1 MRASKTKAAASVALS
16 EANEL
21 IKEGEIARAR
31 LAAIVESSNDAIVSK
46 DLNGVITSWNAA
58 AEQLFGYTAAEAIG
72 RSILM
77 IIPEDR
83 ADEEPVILRRI
94 RAGERVE
101 HFETVRRRKDGTR
114 VEISVTISP
123 IVDAHGRIIGAS
135 KIARDITER
144 KRVEEMQRISE
155 LALKEADRRK
165 DEFLATLA
173 HELRNPLAPI
183 KNAVELLRLSDGKGE
198 SSVQIREMLQRQVGQ
213 MRRLIDDLLDV
224 SRISRGTIELKRER
238 VELAAAI
245 RSATEISRPAIEKM
259 SHKLSITLPAE
270 PLYLDAD
277 PIRLAQMLANLLNNA
292 CKFTDPGGR
301 IALTAAREGSS
312 VVLSVKDNGIGIA
325 PEKLP
330 HIFTMFF
337 QVDRSLERSQ
347 TGLGIGLTIVYR
359 LAALHGG
366 TVEARSEGV
375 GKGSEFVLTL
385 PCLAEKSIFE
395 AVEAPSDGA
404 AARHRILVADDNA
417 DAADSLTT
425 LLSLVGNDVQ
435 TARDGQEAVEAAQ
448 AFQPEVVLLDIGMP
462 RLNGYE
468 ACRRL
473 RQQPRGDEILL
484 IALTG
489 WGQQSDRRRTREA
502 GFDAHMVK
510 PVDLNE
516 LMKLLASFDKTG
528 RPAALDG

>member
-238 VELAAAI
+238 VELAA
-245 RSATEISRPAIEKM
+245 
-259 SHKLSITLPAE
+259 
-270 PLYLDAD
+270 
-277 PIRLAQMLANLLNNA
+277 
-292 CKFTDPGGR
+292 
-301 IALTAAREGSS
+301 
-312 VVLSVKDNGIGIA
+312 
-325 PEKLP
+325 
-330 HIFTMFF
+330 TMN
-337 QVDRSLERSQ
+337 SL
-347 TGLGIGLTIVYR
+347 
-359 LAALHGG
+359 
-366 TVEARSEGV
+366 
-375 GKGSEFVLTL
+375 
-385 PCLAEKSIFE
+385 
-395 AVEAPSDGA
+395 
-404 AARHRILVADDNA
+404 
-417 DAADSLTT
+417 
-425 LLSLVGNDVQ
+425 
-435 TARDGQEAVEAAQ
+435 
-448 AFQPEVVLLDIGMP
+448 
-462 RLNGYE
+462 
-468 ACRRL
+468 
-473 RQQPRGDEILL
+473 
-484 IALTG
+484 
-489 WGQQSDRRRTREA
+489 
-502 GFDAHMVK
+502 
-510 PVDLNE
+510 
-516 LMKLLASFDKTG
+516 
-528 RPAALDG
+528 

>member
-1 MRASKTKAAASVALS
+1 MEASKKKAAPSVAPVEAKELVS
-16 EANEL
+16 EA
-21 IKEGEIARAR
+21 EIARAR

-58 AEQLFGYTAAEAIG
+58 AEQLFGYTADEAIG
-72 RSILM
+72 RSIMM
-77 IIPEDR
+77 IIPEER

-101 HFETVRRRKDGTR
+101 HFETLRRRKDGTP
-114 VEISVTISP
+114 VNISVTISP
-123 IVDAHGRIIGAS
+123 IVDARGRIIGAS
-135 KIARDITER
+135 KIARDISDR
-144 KRVEEMQRISE
+144 KRAEEMQRKSE

-183 KNAVELLRLSDGKGE
+183 KNAVELLRLSERKGE
-198 SSVQIREMLQRQVGQ
+198 STAQIREMLQRQVEQ

-224 SRISRGTIELKRER
+224 SRINRGTIELRRER
-238 VELAAAI
+238 VELAAVI

-259 SHKLSITLPAE
+259 SHNLSITGPAE
-270 PLYLDAD
+270 PVYLDAD
-277 PIRLAQMLANLLNNA
+277 PIRLSQMLANLLNNA
-292 CKFTDPGGR
+292 CKFTERGGR

-312 VVLSVKDNGIGIA
+312 VVISVRDNGIGIA

-330 HIFTMFF
+330 HIFAMFF
-337 QVDRSLERSQ
+337 QADRSLERSRA
-347 TGLGIGLTIVYR
+347 GLGIGLTIVHR
-359 LAALHGG
+359 LAAMHGG
-366 TVEARSEGV
+366 TVEARSEGA
-375 GKGSEFVLTL
+375 GKGSEFVLRL
-385 PCLAEKSIFE
+385 PCLAEKSASE
-395 AVEAPSDGA
+395 AVEAPSNA
-404 AARHRILVADDNA
+404 AVGPHRILVADDNA
-417 DAADSLTT
+417 DAADSLTI
-425 LLSLVGNDVQ
+425 LLSTIGNDVH

-448 AFQPEVVLLDIGMP
+448 MFEPQVVLLDIGMP

-473 RQQPRGDEILL
+473 RQQPRGDEMLL

-489 WGQQSDRRRTREA
+489 WGQKSDRRRTQEA

>member
-198 SSVQIREMLQRQVGQ
+198 SSVQIREMLQRQV
-213 MRRLIDDLLDV
+213 
-224 SRISRGTIELKRER
+224 
-238 VELAAAI
+238 
-245 RSATEISRPAIEKM
+245 
-259 SHKLSITLPAE
+259 
-270 PLYLDAD
+270 
-277 PIRLAQMLANLLNNA
+277 
-292 CKFTDPGGR
+292 
-301 IALTAAREGSS
+301 
-312 VVLSVKDNGIGIA
+312 
-325 PEKLP
+325 
-330 HIFTMFF
+330 
-337 QVDRSLERSQ
+337 
-347 TGLGIGLTIVYR
+347 
-359 LAALHGG
+359 
-366 TVEARSEGV
+366 
-375 GKGSEFVLTL
+375 
-385 PCLAEKSIFE
+385 
-395 AVEAPSDGA
+395 
-404 AARHRILVADDNA
+404 
-417 DAADSLTT
+417 
-425 LLSLVGNDVQ
+425 
-435 TARDGQEAVEAAQ
+435 
-448 AFQPEVVLLDIGMP
+448 
-462 RLNGYE
+462 
-468 ACRRL
+468 
-473 RQQPRGDEILL
+473 
-484 IALTG
+484 
-489 WGQQSDRRRTREA
+489 
-502 GFDAHMVK
+502 
-510 PVDLNE
+510 
-516 LMKLLASFDKTG
+516 
-528 RPAALDG
+528 

>member
-1 MRASKTKAAASVALS
+1 MATNKKEVATSVAPTEIGELLS
-16 EANEL
+16 EAD
-21 IKEGEIARAR
+21 IARAR

-46 DLNGVITSWNAA
+46 DLNGIITSWSAA
-58 AEQLFGYTAAEAIG
+58 AEQLFGYTADEAVG
-72 RSILM
+72 RSIMM
-77 IIPEDR
+77 IIPEER

-101 HFETVRRRKDGTR
+101 HFETVRRRKDGTL
-114 VEISVTISP
+114 VDISVTISP
-123 IVDAHGRIIGAS
+123 IVDGRGRVIGAS
-135 KIARDITER
+135 KIARDISYR
-144 KRVEEMQRISE
+144 KRAEEMQRKSE

-183 KNAVELLRLSDGKGE
+183 KNAVELLRLSERRGE

-259 SHKLSITLPAE
+259 SHNLSITLPAE

-277 PIRLAQMLANLLNNA
+277 PIRLSQMLANLLNNA

-301 IALTAAREGSS
+301 ITLTAAREGSS
-312 VVLSVKDNGIGIA
+312 VVVSVKDNGIGIA

-330 HIFTMFF
+330 HIFAMFF
-337 QVDRSLERSQ
+337 QADRSLERSHS
-347 TGLGIGLTIVYR
+347 GLGIGLTIVHR

-366 TVEARSEGV
+366 TVEAHSEGV
-375 GKGSEFVLTL
+375 GKGSEFTLRL
-385 PCLAEKSIFE
+385 PCLVEKSTSE
-395 AVEAPSDGA
+395 PVDVPSDDA
-404 AARHRILVADDNA
+404 LAPHRILVADDNP

-425 LLSLVGNDVQ
+425 LLSMVGNDVH
-435 TARDGQEAVEAAQ
+435 TARDGEEAVEAAQ
-448 AFQPEVVLLDIGMP
+448 TFQPEVVLLDLGMP

-473 RQQPRGDEILL
+473 RQQPRGAEMLL

-489 WGQQSDRRRTREA
+489 WGQQSDRRRTQEA

-510 PVDLNE
+510 PIDLNE

-528 RPAALDG
+528 RRAALNG